1 MRRLFTAVLIAFLI
15 SLTLGLGVGA
25 PPVAAG
31 STAKVVIVVGPVG
44 DHNRHY
50 KADARAIAAEARRH
64 TTNVVTLFTP
74 DATWTAV
81 KAAAQ
86 GASVFVYLGHGNG
99 WPSVYAPFQ
108 TITKDGLGLD
118 PSSGADG
125 SKHVYYGEDYIRND
139 IRFAPNAVVL
149 LYHLCYASGNTEPGL
164 PPGTFAE
171 ARERVDNY
179 GAGFIG
185 AGARAVIAEGHPA
198 HPAGYEM
205 RQLFTSRRTLAQ
217 IFRRAPTWHDH
228 LQGPFASQ
236 RTPGLSFA
244 MDADAKAPAGFYRS
258 IVGDLGLRANDVTG
272 TQPVGTGSSPAGFV
286 VSGAAEVTD
295 PDGVGLFGSLAK
307 AQDPSATAANSIP
320 RSTRLRL
327 TKEPDPATDGTRVF
341 AVTVLGTSTKGYVRA
356 TGIAPRDSA
365 ATGIW
370 SLDHSARLLSPN
382 DDGLHDE
389 LVVAARFSERVD
401 ARLTVR
407 NAAGRTVRSQAL
419 QGDIVRFGWPL
430 TGASGDAVKDGPYTW
445 TLKAR
450 DDWGNAGASAHGE
463 FTVDATAPTSKAS
476 QRSTAGLDGWKV
488 SPVEITMTARD
499 GLSGVRGIT
508 YRVNG
513 GRAKAYADTVR
524 IAANGRTTIDYRA
537 TDKAG
542 NRGAWRHLAYRI
554 DTRAPTIA
562 VALNGTAGD
571 AAATWRSEVTLKP
584 AFADATSGVA
594 GKLVAIDG
602 KPAKALDSGSVVI
615 RKDGGHVVAFTA
627 TDAAGNQA
635 TTSRSFRIDTVAPV
649 VKPVAPGD
657 EPPTVSPNGDGTGET
672 ATIAFTVS
680 EPASVSATIAGPDG
694 VTVRTLTRSAT
705 SRGSFRW
712 DGRTARGKAV
722 PDGRY
727 TVTLGARDA
736 VGNSDTAAPVDIDVY
751 ASLAGLKRS
760 TGLFHPQDADRLSAR
775 AAISYRLRSKARVT
789 IGVVDARGAVV
800 RKAITDKAQ
809 KAGPATWSWNGK
821 VAGGGW
827 AKPGAYRIVVSAT
840 NGTQH
845 VTQSVSVT
853 ADAFRLAA
861 SVSTAVRG
869 KAFTITA
876 RSAEPLSTTPVVVV
890 RQAGAKPWT
899 ITMTRTSGSTWT
911 ATITPRR
918 HAPAGT
924 LALTVKAR
932 DELGGRNRSVLRL
945 VLG

>member
-1 MRRLFTAVLIAFLI
+1 MRRLSTAILIAFLI
-15 SLTLGLGVGA
+15 SFTLGLGLGA
-25 PPVAAG
+25 LPVAAG

-50 KADARAIAAEARRH
+50 KADARAIATEARRH
-64 TTNVVTLFTP
+64 TTNVVTLYTP
-74 DATWTAV
+74 NATWSAV

-125 SKHVYYGEDYIRND
+125 SRHVYYGEDYIRNN

-164 PPGTFAE
+164 PQGTFTE

-205 RQLFTSRRTLAQ
+205 RQLFTTRRTLAQ
-217 IFRRAPTWHDH
+217 IFRNAPTWHDH

-236 RTPGLSFA
+236 RTPGLAFA
-244 MDADAKAPAGFYRS
+244 MDADMKAPSGFYRS
-258 IVGDLGLRANDVTG
+258 IVGDLGLRASTVTG
-272 TQPVGTGSSPAGFV
+272 TQPVATGNSPADFV
-286 VSGAAEVTD
+286 VPGAAEVTD

-320 RSTRLRL
+320 RDTRLRL
-327 TKEPDPATDGTRVF
+327 TKEPDRARDGTRVF
-341 AVTVLGTSTKGYVRA
+341 AVTVLGSSTKGYVRA

-365 ATGIW
+365 ATATW
-370 SLDHSARLLSPN
+370 SLDRSARLLSPN
-382 DDGLHDE
+382 DDGVHDE

-401 ARLTVR
+401 ATLTVR
-407 NAAGRTVRSQAL
+407 NAAGRSVRSQAL
-419 QGDIVRFGWPL
+419 QGDIVRFAWPL
-430 TGASGDAVKDGPYTW
+430 TGASGDAVKDGSYTW
-445 TLKAR
+445 TLKAK
-450 DDWGNAGASAHGE
+450 DDWGNAGVSAHGA
-463 FTVDATAPTSKAS
+463 FTLDATAPSTKAT

-488 SPVEITMTARD
+488 SPVDVTMTARD
-499 GLSGVRGIT
+499 GLSGVRGIA

-513 GRAKAYADTVR
+513 GAARAYRDGVR
-524 IAANGRTTIDYRA
+524 IAGNGRTTIDYRA

-562 VALNGTAGD
+562 VAMNGTAGD
-571 AAATWRSEVTLKP
+571 LGSTWRSEVTLKP
-584 AFADATSGVA
+584 TFADATSGVA
-594 GKLVAIDG
+594 GRLVAIDG
-602 KPAKALDSGSVVI
+602 KPAKALSSGSVVI
-615 RKDGGHVVAFTA
+615 KKDGGHVVAFTA

-635 TTSRSFRIDTVAPV
+635 TTSRSFRIDSVAPV
-649 VKPVAPGD
+649 VKPNVPGD
-657 EPPTVSPNGDGTGET
+657 EPPTVSPNADGTGDT
-672 ATIAFTVS
+672 VTIPFTVS
-680 EPASVSATIAGPDG
+680 EPATVNATIAGPDG
-694 VTVRTLTRSAT
+694 VAVRRLTRSAT
-705 SRGSFRW
+705 QGGAFRW

-736 VGNSDTAAPVDIDVY
+736 VGNTDTAAPVDVDVY
-751 ASLAGLKRS
+751 ASLAGLERS
-760 TGLFHPQDADRLSAR
+760 TPLFYPQDADALAAR
-775 AAISYRLRSKARVT
+775 AVISYRLLSRARVT
-789 IGVVDARGAVV
+789 IAVVDAEGTVI
-800 RKAITDKAQ
+800 RKAVNDKAQ
-809 KAGPATWSWNGK
+809 KAGRATWAWNGK
-821 VAGGGW
+821 IAGGSY

-845 VTQSVSVT
+845 ATQSVSLT
-853 ADAFRLAA
+853 AGAFRLGT

-876 RSAEPLSTTPVVVV
+876 RSAEPLSTTPVVVI
-890 RQAGAKPWT
+890 REAGAKPWS
-899 ITMTRTSGSTWT
+899 ITMRRTSGSTWT
-911 ATITPRR
+911 AKITPRR
-918 HAPAGT
+918 HGSAAT

-932 DELGGRNRSVLRL
+932 DEAGGRNRSVLRL
-945 VLG
+945 AIR

>member
-1 MRRLFTAVLIAFLI
+1 MRRLPTAVLTAALI
-15 SLTLGLGVGA
+15 SFMLGLSLGA
-25 PPVAAG
+25 LPVAAG

-44 DHNRHY
+44 DHNPHY
-50 KADARAIAAEARRH
+50 KSDARAIAAEARKH

-74 DATWTAV
+74 NATWSAV

-108 TITKDGLGLD
+108 TLTKDGLGLD

-125 SKHVYYGEDYIRND
+125 SRHVYYGEDYIRDN

-164 PPGTFAE
+164 SQGTFAE

-185 AGARAVIAEGHPA
+185 AGARTVFAEGHPA

-205 RQLFTSRRTLAQ
+205 RQLFTTRRTMAQ
-217 IFRRAPTWHDH
+217 IFRNAPTWHDH

-244 MDADAKAPAGFYRS
+244 MDADARSPSGFYRS
-258 IVGDLGLRANDVTG
+258 VVGDLGLRASAVTG
-272 TQPVGTGSSPAGFV
+272 TLPVATGNSPADFV
-286 VSGAAEVTD
+286 VPGAAEVTD

-327 TKEPDPATDGTRVF
+327 TKEQDAAKGGTRVF

-356 TGIAPRDSA
+356 TGITPRDSA
-365 ATGIW
+365 ATKTW
-370 SLDHSARLLSPN
+370 SLDRSGGLLSPN

-401 ARLTVR
+401 ATLTVR
-407 NAAGRTVRSQAL
+407 NAAGRTVRSQTL
-419 QGDIVRFGWPL
+419 QGDIVRFAWPL
-430 TGASGDAVKDGPYTW
+430 TGASGDAVKDGPYAW
-445 TLKAR
+445 SLRAK
-450 DDWGNAGASAHGE
+450 DDWGNAGITAHGS
-463 FTVDATAPTSKAS
+463 FTLDATAPISKAT

-488 SPVEITMTARD
+488 SPVELTLTARD
-499 GLSGVRGIT
+499 ALSGVHGIT

-513 GRAKAYADTVR
+513 GGAKAYAHGVT
-524 IAANGRTTIDYRA
+524 IAGNGRTTIDYRA
-537 TDKAG
+537 VDKAG
-542 NRGAWRHLAYRI
+542 NRGAWHHLAYRI
-554 DTRAPTIA
+554 DTRPPAIA
-562 VALNGTAGD
+562 VAMNGTAGD
-571 AAATWRSEVTLKP
+571 AASTWRSEVTLKP
-584 AFADATSGVA
+584 AFADATSGVV

-602 KPAKALDSGSVVI
+602 KAAKALTSGSVVI
-615 RKDGGHVVAFTA
+615 KKDGGHVVAFTA

-649 VKPVAPGD
+649 LKPTVPGD
-657 EPPTVSPNGDGTGET
+657 GPPTVSPNGDGTGET
-672 ATIAFTVS
+672 VTIPFTVS
-680 EPASVSATIAGPDG
+680 EPSTVSATIAGPDG
-694 VTVRTLTRSAT
+694 VAVRTLTSTAT
-705 SRGSFRW
+705 SGGSIRW
-712 DGRTARGKAV
+712 NGRTSRGKAV

-727 TVTLGARDA
+727 TVTLGARDV
-736 VGNSDTAAPVDIDVY
+736 VGNTDTAAPIDVDVY
-751 ASLAGLKRS
+751 AALAGLERS
-760 TGLFHPQDADRLSAR
+760 TALFYPQDADKLAAR
-775 AAISYRLRSKARVT
+775 AAVSYRLLSRAKVT
-789 IGVVDARGAVV
+789 VQVVDAQGAVV
-800 RKAITDKAQ
+800 RRANTDKVQ
-809 KAGPATWSWNGK
+809 KAGPATWSWNGR
-821 VAGGGW
+821 VTGGGF

-845 VTQSVSVT
+845 ATQSVSVT
-853 ADAFRLAA
+853 ADAFRLGA

-869 KAFTITA
+869 KRFTLTA
-876 RSAEPLSTTPVVVV
+876 RSAEPLSSTPIVVV
-890 RQAGAKPWT
+890 REAGVSPWT

-911 ATITPRR
+911 ATITARP
-918 HAPAGT
+918 HGSAGT
-924 LALTVKAR
+924 LALFVKAR
-932 DELGGRNRSVLRL
+932 DEAGGRNRSALRL
-945 VLG
+945 TLR